1 MPLLTILTIPN
12 GLSRLMKLSIF
23 SGFPVSSSI
32 MLSSAMCAEQVCDL
46 DDTASVLNGA
56 AGAYDDMLA
65 AYCVGKDLDFLY
77 IVELHELVLDLF
89 KDSQIARYHDCEP
102 GDLGYFGLGCVKAL
116 YIEAPSAEKA

>member
-1 MPLLTILTIPN
+1 
-12 GLSRLMKLSIF
+12 
-23 SGFPVSSSI
+23 
-32 MLSSAMCAEQVCDL
+32 
-46 DDTASVLNGA
+46 
-56 AGAYDDMLA
+56 MLA